1 MNKKQTEDLCSR
13 LTNIE
18 EEFEALIEKIMML
31 KSLLQRTQHLEEY
44 ESKYHD
50 PEIYREA
57 VKLGELF
64 CKKYGN
70 LLPKDE
76 F

>member
-1 MNKKQTEDLCSR
+1 MNKEQIEDLNCL

-31 KSLLQRTQHLEEY
+31 KSLLRRTEPPEEY
-44 ESKYHD
+44 ESYRWQYR
-50 PEIYREA
+50 EIYPEA
-57 VKLGELF
+57 VKLAELF

-70 LLPKDE
+70 LISTS
-76 F
+76 

>member
-31 KSLLQRTQHLEEY
+31 KSILQRTQPLEGY
-44 ESKYHD
+44 ESEYHD
-50 PEIYREA
+50 PEIYQEA
-57 VKLGELF
+57 VKLTELF

-70 LLPKDE
+70 LVPKDE
-76 F
+76 V

>member
-1 MNKKQTEDLCSR
+1 MNKEQTEDLCSR

-31 KSLLQRTQHLEEY
+31 KSLLQRTQPLEEY

-57 VKLGELF
+57 VKLAELF

-70 LLPKDE
+70 LIPKDE
-76 F
+76 V